1 MKVTSEQMKGTGG
14 NLMELA
20 SIDDSH
26 RASRH
31 LLIKNFRVEYCK
43 HSKGGTSF
51 PADFKCKLI
60 AGFEDSAM
68 KFVKLQ
74 QTKQIAK
81 MEKARR
87 QARSKR

>member
-1 MKVTSEQMKGTGG
+1 MKLTSEQVKGTGG

-31 LLIKNFRVEYCK
+31 QLIKIFRVEYCK

-51 PADFKCKLI
+51 PADFKSKLI

-74 QTKQIAK
+74 QTKQIEK
-81 MEKARR
+81 MEKSKVMAR
-87 QARSKR
+87 